1 MNASIALVFLVT
13 ISGAITTYL
22 YDEDA
27 SFAARLCAG
36 ACLGITALSLFGFVI
51 SSFFGL
57 TSGSI
62 LLTALICAFP
72 FALLAQPAYASALQK
87 DLSAISKATRRL
99 TSQPDLKTIGYICF
113 YLVTAVVLWRV
124 FSKAMIQDQT
134 GISTGLLNNFGDLP
148 FHLSVI
154 TGFAYGNNFPPED
167 PTYAG
172 VRFTY
177 PFLSDFA
184 SAMFVKSGAD
194 LQQSMFIENF
204 ILGLA
209 FVGLLHRWALVM
221 LKDRLA
227 AILTPL
233 LVLLNGGFGW
243 VLLFTNADKN
253 EYGLLGVLLNLPP
266 SFTVIPDTTWRWG
279 NAISALLIPQRGF
292 LMGLPLAV
300 MVFTQWWLAT
310 SDEKKDER
318 IEGSIVRVGKKK
330 SQKKNVKERQPAS
343 QWWQASIRRMVG
355 AGIIA
360 GLLPLAHAHSFVVVM
375 AMGGCLALIQRR
387 WREWFIFFLTASIVA
402 APQLWWSTSH
412 TAVRASSFFAL
423 EYGWDRGKE
432 NPVWF
437 WFKNTGLFIP
447 LILVAVLARG
457 KDYLINKRVLL
468 FYLPFTLC
476 FVVPNFIKMAPWIW
490 DNIKVLFYWWVASA
504 PIVALLLSR
513 LWKDGSIRRAMAVLL
528 FVSLTLAGGL
538 DVAGIALRSVK
549 YGIFDLA
556 GLQFAELVKAKTQP
570 RALIVH
576 APVHNEPV
584 FLTGRKSLM
593 GYPGHIWTHGLEFV
607 TRESDIKR
615 LYAGAP
621 DAEQILNQYDI
632 DYAVVG
638 PLERLVMP
646 VNEQFFSNYEKVG
659 DIGGYQ
665 LYKIK
670 RQ

>member
-279 NAISALLIPQRGF
+279 NAI
-292 LMGLPLAV
+292 
-300 MVFTQWWLAT
+300 
-310 SDEKKDER
+310 
-318 IEGSIVRVGKKK
+318 
-330 SQKKNVKERQPAS
+330 
-343 QWWQASIRRMVG
+343 
-355 AGIIA
+355 
-360 GLLPLAHAHSFVVVM
+360 
-375 AMGGCLALIQRR
+375 
-387 WREWFIFFLTASIVA
+387 
-402 APQLWWSTSH
+402 
-412 TAVRASSFFAL
+412 
-423 EYGWDRGKE
+423 
-432 NPVWF
+432 
-437 WFKNTGLFIP
+437 
-447 LILVAVLARG
+447 
-457 KDYLINKRVLL
+457 
-468 FYLPFTLC
+468 
-476 FVVPNFIKMAPWIW
+476 
-490 DNIKVLFYWWVASA
+490 
-504 PIVALLLSR
+504 
-513 LWKDGSIRRAMAVLL
+513 
-528 FVSLTLAGGL
+528 
-538 DVAGIALRSVK
+538 
-549 YGIFDLA
+549 
-556 GLQFAELVKAKTQP
+556 
-570 RALIVH
+570 
-576 APVHNEPV
+576 
-584 FLTGRKSLM
+584 
-593 GYPGHIWTHGLEFV
+593 
-607 TRESDIKR
+607 
-615 LYAGAP
+615 
-621 DAEQILNQYDI
+621 
-632 DYAVVG
+632 
-638 PLERLVMP
+638 
-646 VNEQFFSNYEKVG
+646 
-659 DIGGYQ
+659 
-665 LYKIK
+665 
-670 RQ
+670 